1 MRMFV
6 ARFASMLLVL
16 WGVAT
21 VTFFI
26 IRLAPG
32 GPFDD
37 DRSVRPEV
45 LAELEAHY
53 GLDQPLLTQYGQ
65 YLGNLLRGDLGPSFK
80 YPGRTVNEIILEALP
95 VSLELGL
102 WALLIAMG
110 VGIPLGIWAATRR
123 GSWKDRLAMG
133 VSALGV
139 CLPTFV
145 VGPVLIL
152 IFALWLGVVNS
163 SGWGS
168 AADRILPSITLAAA
182 YVAYVARLMRSGLVE
197 ELKKNYVRSGR
208 AKGVGEGTLVWK
220 HAMRLAV
227 SPVVAYL
234 GPAMAGILTGSFVV
248 ESIFQVPGLGRFFVT
263 ASLNRDYTLVLGM
276 VLFYAALISI
286 FNFLADLAQA
296 GLNPRVR
303 HG

>member
-1 MRMFV
+1 
-6 ARFASMLLVL
+6 MLLVL

-32 GPFDD
+32 GPFDN

-45 LAELEAHY
+45 LAELESHY
-53 GLDQPLLTQYGQ
+53 GLDQPLVTQYAQ

-102 WALLIAMG
+102 WALLIALG
-110 VGIPLGIWAATRR
+110 FGIPVGIWAARRR
-123 GSWKDRLAMG
+123 GEWTDQMAMG
-133 VSALGV
+133 LSALGV

-145 VGPVLIL
+145 VGPILIL
-152 IFALWLGVVNS
+152 IFALWLGWLNS
-163 SGWGS
+163 SGWTS
-168 AADRILPSITLAAA
+168 PSDRILPAITLGAA

-208 AKGVGEGTLVWK
+208 AKGVREGTLVWK

-227 SPVVAYL
+227 TPVVAYL

-286 FNFLADLAQA
+286 FNFIADLAQA
-296 GLNPRVR
+296 GLNPRIR
-303 HG
+303 HA